1 MQEMTLH
8 QAQEFMGQNQSITSV
23 SADRTVAE
31 IQAQVFMAKRFPRD
45 ENISRSR
52 ILRSCQRPGLAS
64 RAIYAYPKGGQNVT
78 GPSIRLA

>member
-8 QAQEFMGQNQSITSV
+8 QAQEFMAQNQSITSAQ
-23 SADRTVAE
+23 ADRTVAE

-52 ILRSCQRPGLAS
+52 ILRSCHRHHLHPGRFRGS
-64 RAIYAYPKGGQNVT
+64 HGRVCP
-78 GPSIRLA
+78 